1 MPKFKITFS
10 DVFEADDELDAIDE
24 LRAYLRECV
33 EMEDVTAFGFEE
45 MDDEKNA
52 VFTVKDLRDRL
63 NQVGLPFD
71 EVESGSDGVICLAF
85 ATDDEEYSDAQN
97 N

>member
-1 MPKFKITFS
+1 MRKFKITFS

-85 ATDDEEYSDAQN
+85 ATDDEEYNDG
-97 N
+97 